1 MRAAVRRCLGSG
13 RVRSARWVG
22 WRRGVRLVGLGTG
35 MNGGAALWPSPWPAE
50 DGGPRRLQVPVATQA
65 TGPGWPNRPGLR
77 LDVTHREAVATT
89 MVVLREPGEVFV
101 LRHGLGDDVG
111 CWVERIDP
119 LSLEVLARSVD
130 LPGGPMWPGGMAV
143 HANGDLHV
151 VFGRH
156 AHRLSAQLEVRA
168 SAVLPRPRPYNSFVT
183 LPDGHLVTKDF
194 GGQRPTQA
202 SAPPRDPAELLVL
215 DPLDL
220 AVVASAV
227 LPEPSIARLSADG
240 DDVYV
245 VGDTSLLRVR
255 WDPVVRSLEVD
266 DGFVAPYRTLPGQTY
281 GWDAVIA
288 LGAAWFLDDGEGSHR
303 FDGSLRGH
311 GSSAA
316 PLHVV
321 RVDLTSAAV
330 SLTEVCGLPGGLV
343 ANPPAVDER
352 RRIVV
357 GYDSGNGVVAAF
369 DVDLEGRLSP
379 RWRRDQDHGCHPLL
393 FPDTG
398 VLITAD
404 HDRER
409 MADEVVVLDVETG
422 TELGRADTGS
432 PLQSV
437 VFPAV
442 GWHDDVYC
450 TSLSTLSRVSLAA
463 G

>member
-1 MRAAVRRCLGSG
+1 MS
-13 RVRSARWVG
+13 
-22 WRRGVRLVGLGTG
+22 
-35 MNGGAALWPSPWPAE
+35 GGAALWPSPWPAE
-50 DGGPRRLQVPVATQA
+50 DGGPRRLQVPVAPTRPA
-65 TGPGWPNRPGLR
+65 PGWPNRPGLR

-89 MVVLREPGEVFV
+89 MVVLRDPGEVFV
-101 LRHGLGDDVG
+101 LRHALGGDDVG
-111 CWVERIDP
+111 CWVERVDP
-119 LSLEVLARSVD
+119 RTLEVVGRSPD

-143 HANGDLHV
+143 HADGDLHV

-156 AHRLSAQLEVRA
+156 AHRLSADLDVLA
-168 SAVLPRPRPYNSFVT
+168 AATLPRPRPYNSFVT

-194 GGQRPTQA
+194 GGQRPTEA
-202 SAPPRDPAELLVL
+202 SAPARHPAELLVL
-215 DPLDL
+215 DPTDL
-220 AVVASAV
+220 SVVTSLV
-227 LPEPSIARLSADG
+227 VPEPSIARLSADA

-255 WDPVVRSLEVD
+255 WDPVARALELD
-266 DGFVAPYRTLPGQTY
+266 DAFVAPYRTLRGQTY

-311 GSSAA
+311 GSSTA

-321 RVDLTSAAV
+321 RVDLATAEV
-330 SLTEVCGLPGGLV
+330 SLTEVCGLPGGLI

-357 GYDSGNGVVAAF
+357 GYDTGNGVLAAF
-369 DVDLEGRLSP
+369 DVDGAGALTP

-398 VLITAD
+398 VLLTAD
-404 HDRER
+404 HDRDR
-409 MADEVVVLDVETG
+409 MAEQVVALDIETG

-437 VFPAV
+437 VFPAP
-442 GWHDDVYC
+442 GWDGDVYW
-450 TSLSTLSRVSLAA
+450 TSLSTLSRVSLADER